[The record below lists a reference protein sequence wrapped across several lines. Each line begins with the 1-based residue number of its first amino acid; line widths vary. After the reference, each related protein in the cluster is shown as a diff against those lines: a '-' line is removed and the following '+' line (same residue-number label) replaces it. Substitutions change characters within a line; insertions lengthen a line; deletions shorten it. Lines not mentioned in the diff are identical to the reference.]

1 MKVTTTRRRRRY
13 ELGNRQWERIRPLL
27 PHPRHR
33 GGPGHPWRPHR
44 RLLNGI
50 LWVLHTGAPWR
61 DVPARYGPWQ
71 TAYDRFNRWRQDG
84 TWSKVLTRLLGRL
97 DRHGRIG
104 RDLWCVDASVVRA
117 SRAAAGA
124 RRKASRP
131 RRLGGPKAAQL
142 AEPADH
148 ALGRSRG
155 GFGSK
160 VHLLCDQRGLPLGFY
175 VTAGQRHES
184 TAFEAVLGRVALP
197 RRRGVRRWPRKLAAD
212 KGYSYPRIR
221 RWLKR
226 RRIGA
231 VIPTRKGQPRDESFD
246 KASYRRRNIIERA
259 VGWLKECRR
268 LGTRYEKLA
277 VNFVAFWLVA
287 MIEKA
292 LRLG

>member
-1 MKVTTTRRRRRY
+1 MRRRY
-13 ELGNRQWERIRPLL
+13 ELRNRQWERIRPLL

-61 DVPARYGPWQ
+61 DVPERYGPWQ

-84 TWSKVLTRLLGRL
+84 TWSKILTRLLGRL
-97 DRHGRIG
+97 DRAGRMG
-104 RDLWCVDASVVRA
+104 RDLWCIDASIIRA
-117 SRAAAGA
+117 SRAASGA
-124 RRKASRP
+124 RKGSRQP
-131 RRLGGPKAAQL
+131 RRLGGNQATRL
-142 AEPADH
+142 EEPADH

-160 VHLLCDQRGLPLGFY
+160 VHLLCDEHGIPLSLY

-184 TAFEAVLGRVALP
+184 KAFEAVLGRVALP
-197 RRRGVRRWPRKLAAD
+197 RRLGLRRWPHQLAAD
-212 KGYSYPRIR
+212 KGYSYARIR
-221 RWLKR
+221 RWLRR
-226 RRIGA
+226 RRIGD
-231 VIPTRKGQPRDESFD
+231 VIPTRKNQPRDEHFD
-246 KASYRRRNIIERA
+246 KATYRQRNIIERA
-259 VGWLKECRR
+259 VGWYKECRR

-287 MIEKA
+287 VIEKL
-292 LRLG
+292 LRLT